1 MEILIAIVASSIISS
16 LITIWLRKDYDKV
29 VGTLRIDSSDPEDG
43 PYMFLE
49 LNKGTGDV
57 SRRKVVTLKVSTE
70 SYLSRK

>member
-29 VGTLRIDSSDPEDG
+29 VGTLRIDSSDPDDG

-49 LNKGTGDV
+49 LNSRTGDV

>member
-1 MEILIAIVASSIISS
+1 MEILIAVIISS
-16 LITIWLRKDYDKV
+16 IVSSLVTIWLRKDYDKV
-29 VGTLRIDSSDPEDG
+29 VGTLRIDSSDPEDA

-49 LNKGTGDV
+49 LNRGTGDV